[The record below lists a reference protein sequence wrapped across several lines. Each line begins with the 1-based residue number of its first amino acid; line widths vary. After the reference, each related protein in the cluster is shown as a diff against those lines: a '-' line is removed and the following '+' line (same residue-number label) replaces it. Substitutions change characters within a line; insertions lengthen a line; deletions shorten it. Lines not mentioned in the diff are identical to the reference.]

1 VREQVSVDENLVSDA
16 VALSP
21 FMRQIAVSVTIS
33 GFGAGENL
41 ARLEMSGV
49 SVKPPGTQ
57 TANGLGTLTLSFT
70 IPANMPAGRAMIYAE
85 GAGGSWAQALFV
97 SNGYYDAETV
107 QRITTTTRFIT
118 RTVTTTSAPRPPQR
132 PVSEPT
138 RFEPSRSPDPV
149 AQSFILSED
158 RMIAGFDLKFAAFGD
173 KNRGIMVELVK
184 TDLGF
189 PAGEGIAQA
198 FVNLTTATVG
208 QWVQCRFPVPVHVV
222 GGQEYAFIVRTNDD
236 DHALALASIGG
247 FDPVAQQFVGAQPY
261 VVGMLLSSATA
272 TAWTA
277 HQKDDLSFQ
286 IVAARFS
293 PVNRTISFGTFPLTN
308 ASDLMARASVLIPA
322 GDTSVTFE
330 IVRASGEVKK
340 LSPNVNWELD
350 AFVTE
355 TVTLRAVLTGT
366 ARMSPVLFPGIILVA
381 GTIATSATYVSRA
394 MEMGTAVRLS
404 AYMKH
409 WLPGGSEVA
418 VHFDKTDNAWIAAP
432 VSMTDI
438 LDDGWIEREYRL
450 APVTAVQGRIRVTLT
465 GGPAARPSVQDM
477 RAVAI

>member
-1 VREQVSVDENLVSDA
+1 

-21 FMRQIAVSVTIS
+21 YMRQITVNVTIS

-41 ARLEMSGV
+41 SKLEMAGV

-57 TANGLGTLTLSFT
+57 TANALGTIALSFT

-97 SNGYYDAETV
+97 SNGYHDADTI
-107 QRITTTTRFIT
+107 QRTTTITRFVT
-118 RTVTTTSAPRPPQR
+118 RTVTTTTAPRPQAQEEASGFQS
-132 PVSEPT
+132 V
-138 RFEPSRSPDPV
+138 FEPARSPDPV
-149 AQSFILSED
+149 AQTFIIDED
-158 RMIAGFDLKFAAFGD
+158 RFIAGFDLRFAAFGD
-173 KNRGIMVELVK
+173 KSKGIMVELVR
-184 TDLGF
+184 TEHGF
-189 PAGEGIAQA
+189 PAGESIAQTVTSLA
-198 FVNLTTATVG
+198 SAAVG
-208 QWVQCRFPVPVHVV
+208 QWVQVRFPVPVHVT
-222 GGQEYAFIVRTNDD
+222 GGLEYGFIVRTNDD

-293 PVNRTISFGTFPLTN
+293 PVSKTVSFGTFSLTN
-308 ASDLMARASVLIPA
+308 ASDLMARASVLIPS

-355 TVTLRAVLTGT
+355 SVTLRAVLTGSVK
-366 ARMSPVLFPGIILVA
+366 MSPVLFPGIILVS

-394 MEMGTAVRLS
+394 MEMGTGVRLS

-438 LDDGWIEREYRL
+438 LEDGWIEREYRL